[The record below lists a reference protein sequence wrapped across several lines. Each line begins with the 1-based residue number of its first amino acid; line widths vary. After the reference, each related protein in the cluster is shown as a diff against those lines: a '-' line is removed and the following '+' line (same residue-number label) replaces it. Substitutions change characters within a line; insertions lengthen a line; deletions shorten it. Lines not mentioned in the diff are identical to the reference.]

1 MRALAYWVF
10 FFAIFLGGDFAHAY
24 CSYSSRTAPIKTPLM
39 VAIWLGDTETVGK
52 MLSSE
57 ASLDTKFTF
66 CSGYEASHTTPL
78 LNAILAID
86 ASRAGS
92 GHREM
97 VKFLLQHGASPN
109 FSAAGWTPLHM
120 AASLGA
126 LATVK
131 LLLRFGA
138 SIDPAHKEG
147 TPLLLAVQHG
157 SIAVV
162 RDLIA
167 AGADI
172 DVRDSLGGNL
182 VAIAADQHHE
192 EIVRLLVQLGIDPC
206 ARDSEGRDAIYWAG
220 FGGDD
225 DPQKQKV
232 IAFLKGKCGRYD

>member
-1 MRALAYWVF
+1 MRVMEYWVL
-10 FFAIFLGGDFAHAY
+10 FFAIFLGGDCAHAY
-24 CSYSSRTAPIKTPLM
+24 CSYSSRTGPIKTPLM
-39 VAIWLGDTETVGK
+39 VAIWLGDTEAVDK

-86 ASRAGS
+86 ASRSGS

-97 VKFLLQHGASPN
+97 VEFLLRHGASPG

-120 AASLGA
+120 AASLGD

-131 LLLRFGA
+131 LLLRYGA
-138 SIDPAHKEG
+138 SIDPVHKEG
-147 TPLLLAVQHG
+147 TPLLVAVQDG

-162 RDLIA
+162 RELIA
-167 AGADI
+167 AGANI
-172 DVRDSLGGNL
+172 NVSDSLGGNL
-182 VAIAADQHHE
+182 VSIAASQHYE

-206 ARDSEGRDAIYWAG
+206 ARDNEGRDAVYWAG
-220 FGGDD
+220 FGGDGN
-225 DPQKQKV
+225 PQKLKV
-232 IAFLKGKCGRYD
+232 VAFLKGKCGRYD